1 MTVNQ
6 LKEKIIKNEY
16 PNLLVFTGPETK
28 LKTFYLSK
36 MSNNWNKI
44 DDYKTLNF
52 GVKSIIAQTNYYLID
67 GDSFNNITQ
76 SELSNIKSKILQS
89 TNKYVII
96 FYSEEKLNKTLS
108 DELGSYE
115 VKFEHLNINK
125 LLEHFKHIELSDEE
139 LTELFEI
146 CGYDYIKIELEIQK
160 ILAYT
165 KEKKLTPS
173 IAYELLK
180 KEEIIQIPIGDVL
193 FNFTN
198 PVIQGNITQVNY
210 WLYKIKQTEEP
221 ILGIVKTLYDG
232 FKNLYAVKATQKNKD
247 ARSKIGLEQNRIYAI
262 SKNLNIYNEKEL
274 ERNLRI
280 LEFIEQGIKTGQVS
294 EKYALDYLTVN
305 LLV

>member
-52 GVKSIIAQTNYYLID
+52 GVRSIIAKTNYYLID

-76 SELSNIKSKILQS
+76 SELSNIKSKMLQS

-125 LLEHFKHIELSDEE
+125 LLEHFKYIELSNEE

-146 CGYDYIKIELEIQK
+146 CEYDYIKIELEIQK

-198 PVIQGNITQVNY
+198 PIIQGNITQVNY

>member
-28 LKTFYLSK
+28 LKLFYLSK

-52 GVKSIIAQTNYYLID
+52 GVRSIIAKTNYYLID

-76 SELSNIKSKILQS
+76 SELSNIKSKMLQS

>member
-36 MSNNWNKI
+36 MSHNWNKI
-44 DDYKTLNF
+44 SDYKTLNF

-76 SELSNIKSKILQS
+76 SELSSIKSKMLQS

-96 FYSEEKLNKTLS
+96 FYSEEKLNKILS

-125 LLEHFKHIELSDEE
+125 LLEHFKHIELSDGE

-221 ILGIVKTLYDG
+221 ILGIIKTLYNG

-247 ARSKIGLEQNRIYAI
+247 ARSKIGLEQNRIYVI